1 VKKPRRERPIAVVWN
16 GQHFIPLPRF
26 KRMCDEQFA
35 VNEEYAIIKS
45 EERNMTR
52 HRGYFAALKD
62 AFDNLA
68 EEYANG
74 YPSVEHLRAAA
85 LIEAGYCSESTFISD
100 TSEHARELAMSLR
113 RLSPLSIIRV
123 KGNIV
128 KHFEAES
135 QSVHAMKKER
145 FEASCKAVLE
155 IVASMA
161 RTTVAELKKN
171 AGRAA

>member
-1 VKKPRRERPIAVVWN
+1 MKKPRRERPIAVVWN
-16 GQHFIPLPRF
+16 GQGFIPLPRF

-74 YPSVEHLRAAA
+74 YPSPDHLRGDA
-85 LIEAGYCSESTFISD
+85 LIEAGYCTMVQFECKN
-100 TSEHARELAMSLR
+100 HAAALTLGREMRKDRPVSR
-113 RLSPLSIIRV
+113 IRIHDDIV
-123 KGNIV
+123 IV
-128 KHFEAES
+128 KDPLS
-135 QSVHAMKKER
+135 QSVHSMGKEQ

-161 RTTVAELKKN
+161 RTTVTELKKN